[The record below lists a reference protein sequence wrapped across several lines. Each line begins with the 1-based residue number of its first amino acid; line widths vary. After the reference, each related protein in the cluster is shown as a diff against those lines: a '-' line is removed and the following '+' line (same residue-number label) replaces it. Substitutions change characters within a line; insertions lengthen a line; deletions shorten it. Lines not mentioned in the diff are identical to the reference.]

1 MGRGIRGAGNRGTLR
16 NRRALLQT
24 GRRADRRLRHQN
36 GAAEV
41 TAGMDGFDHVVD
53 VLVVGSGGGGMTAAL
68 TAHAAGLD
76 ALVIEKSSHFG
87 GSTALSGGGIWVPG
101 APAQRREGYTP
112 SPEAVVGY
120 LKLITEGLVS
130 ESRIRQYVEAA
141 PQMLRFLEQ
150 LSDWFEF
157 VWKPGYADYYP
168 ELPGGSELGSTIN
181 VPPIDLRRL
190 GVDEQKLL
198 APLALAPRGIWLGPK
213 ELRTFYRIRQSWAGK
228 GVLLKLISRMVR
240 ARVLV
245 ERMAAIVQSLAA
257 RLRLAMRER
266 GVPLWLDS
274 PMSELLIGADGSVTG
289 AVVERDGVV
298 QRIGARHGGILA
310 SGGFD
315 HDLARRKEVLP
326 VIDQDWSFG
335 NPAAMGDGIRAGE
348 KVGAATE
355 LLDEAWWFPAI
366 QWPDG
371 RMQFMLNE
379 RMMPAQFI
387 VNGEGKRFIN
397 EAAPYMDFGH
407 AMIDGQRSGVTHIP
421 CWLITDHRSWNRYV
435 IGGHLPI
442 PKIPGAPVPTGRKV
456 PTAWLESGVVKAAMT
471 WDEMATKI
479 GVPARQLSETAR
491 RFNKL
496 ARTGHDDDFNRG
508 ESVYDNHCGYP
519 TLPIPNLYPLGDPP
533 YYAFR
538 IVLGDLGTSGGLRT
552 DEYARVLRSDDTVVR
567 GLYAVGNTAAPVM
580 GRSYAGAGATIGPA
594 MTFGF
599 VAAKHLAAQTATRTL
614 NSHGR

>member
-1 MGRGIRGAGNRGTLR
+1 MTSSVSITSG
-16 NRRALLQT
+16 
-24 GRRADRRLRHQN
+24 
-36 GAAEV
+36 V
-41 TAGMDGFDHVVD
+41 FDHVAD

-76 ALVIEKSSHFG
+76 VLVVEKSSHFG

-101 APAQRREGYTP
+101 APAQRREGYAP
-112 SPEAVVGY
+112 PPEGVVEY
-120 LKLITEGLVS
+120 MRQVTEGLVS
-130 ESRIRQYVEAA
+130 EARIRQYVDSA
-141 PQMLRFLEQ
+141 PQMLEFLEN
-150 LSDWFEF
+150 LSRWFKF

-181 VPPIDLRRL
+181 VPPIDLRKL
-190 GVDEQKLL
+190 GPDEQKLL
-198 APLALAPRGIWLGPK
+198 KPLALAPRGIWLGPK

-228 GVLLKLISRMVR
+228 GVLLKLISRMIR
-240 ARVLV
+240 ARVFG
-245 ERMAAIVQSLAA
+245 ERMAAIGQSLAA

-266 GVPLWLDS
+266 GIPVWLDS
-274 PMSELLIGADGSVTG
+274 PMVELLTDADGAVTG
-289 AVVERDGVV
+289 VVLEGNGGT
-298 QRIGARHGGILA
+298 QRVGARRGVILA

-315 HDLARRKEVLP
+315 HDLAWRKEQLP
-326 VIDQDWSFG
+326 VIEQDWSFG

-348 KVGAATE
+348 KVGAATL

-387 VNGEGKRFIN
+387 VNGDGRRFIN

-407 AMIDGQRSGVTHIP
+407 AMIDGQKSGVTHIP
-421 CWLITDHRSWNRYV
+421 CWLITDQRSWNRYV

-456 PTAWLESGVVKAAMT
+456 PAAWLESGVVKAAMT
-471 WDEMATKI
+471 WDEMAVKI
-479 GVPARQLSETAR
+479 GVPARQLSETAS
-491 RFNKL
+491 RFNEL
-496 ARTGHDDDFNRG
+496 AHKGHDDDFNRG
-508 ESVYDNHCGYP
+508 DSVYDNYYGDP
-519 TLPIPNLYPLGDPP
+519 TLPNPNLYPLGKPP

-538 IVLGDLGTSGGLRT
+538 IVLGDLGTSGGLSV
-552 DEYARVLRSDDTVVR
+552 DEHARVLRSDGTVVR
-567 GLYAVGNTAAPVM
+567 GLYAVGNTSAPVM

-594 MTFGF
+594 MTFGY
-599 VAAKHLAAQTATRTL
+599 VAAKHLAAQPDYQTL
-614 NSHGR
+614 

>member
-1 MGRGIRGAGNRGTLR
+1 MTGAL
-16 NRRALLQT
+16 
-24 GRRADRRLRHQN
+24 
-36 GAAEV
+36 
-41 TAGMDGFDHVVD
+41 DGFDHVVD
-53 VLVVGSGGGGMTAAL
+53 VLIVGSGGGGMAAAL
-68 TAHAAGLD
+68 TAHASGLD
-76 ALVIEKSSHFG
+76 ALVVEKSSYFG

-112 SPEAVVGY
+112 SPEGVVEY
-120 LKLITEGLVS
+120 LQKITDGLVS
-130 ESRIRQYVEAA
+130 EARIRKYVESA
-141 PQMLRFLEQ
+141 PQMLGFLEN
-150 LSDWFEF
+150 LSRWFEF

-181 VPPIDLRRL
+181 VPPIDVRKL
-190 GVDEQKLL
+190 GADEQRLL
-198 APLALAPRGIWLGPK
+198 KPLALAPRGIWLGPK

-240 ARVLV
+240 ARVFG
-245 ERMAAIVQSLAA
+245 ERMAAIGQSLAA
-257 RLRLAMRER
+257 RLMLAMRER
-266 GVPLWLDS
+266 GIPLWLDS
-274 PMSELLIGADGSVTG
+274 PMAELLTDADGSVTG
-289 AVVERDGVV
+289 ALVERDGRK
-298 QRIGARHGGILA
+298 QRIGARLGVILA

-315 HDLARRKEVLP
+315 HDLAWRKEQLP
-326 VIDQDWSFG
+326 VLESAGSQDWSFG
-335 NPAAMGDGIRAGE
+335 NPAAMGDGIRAGQ

-387 VNGEGKRFIN
+387 VNGDGKRFIN

-407 AMIDGQRSGVTHIP
+407 AMIDGQKSGVTHIP

-435 IGGHLPI
+435 VAGHLPI

-456 PTAWLESGVVKAAMT
+456 PVAWLESGVVKAAMS
-471 WDEMATKI
+471 WDEMAAKI
-479 GVPARQLSETAR
+479 GVPARQLSETAS
-491 RFNKL
+491 RFNEL
-496 ARTGHDDDFNRG
+496 AHMGHDDDFNRG
-508 ESVYDNHCGYP
+508 DSVYDNYYGDP
-519 TLPIPNLYPLGDPP
+519 TLPNPNLYPLGAPP

-552 DEYARVLRSDDTVVR
+552 DEYARVLRPDDTVVR

-599 VAAKHLAAQTATRTL
+599 VAAKHVAAQAAKQTL
-614 NSHGR
+614 